1 LDCDSGE
8 EPYSDVTG
16 DEQQRFHLKVLH
28 FALLRLC
35 HDGTAALLNAG
46 ELAQALVIEPSGRRL
61 VIRDN
66 GIAVETYG
74 AHFYVLRSGCYR
86 LLAAGPPDRAIGS
99 SFRAEIG
106 HNPLTVTLGDAH
118 KLHTVA

>member
-1 LDCDSGE
+1 
-8 EPYSDVTG
+8 
-16 DEQQRFHLKVLH
+16 
-28 FALLRLC
+28 LLRLC
-35 HDGTAALLNAG
+35 HDGTAALVHAG

-61 VIRDN
+61 VVRDN

-86 LLAAGPPDRAIGS
+86 LLTARSPDRAIGS

-106 HNPLTVTLGDAH
+106 HNPPAVALGDAY
-118 KLHTVA
+118 KLHAFA